1 MKQCILWWI
10 ELINKFRNIKL
21 DEFIIMPNHMHG
33 IIFINIV
40 GATPCGRPDLMDRQ
54 YQNTGQPRRVAPT
67 MGDIM
72 DWFKTMTTNDYIS
85 CVKKYDWP
93 RFNSKLWQ
101 RNYYEHIIRNE
112 TELNKTRE
120 YIINNPL
127 HWETDKNYRGN

>member
-1 MKQCILWWI
+1 
-10 ELINKFRNIKL
+10 LINKFRNIKL

-85 CVKKYDWP
+85 CVKNMTGLASTANYGNVIIMNTLSAMK
-93 RFNSKLWQ
+93 
-101 RNYYEHIIRNE
+101 RN
-112 TELNKTRE
+112 
-120 YIINNPL
+120 
-127 HWETDKNYRGN
+127 